1 MKRSASKIVLA
12 LLNIPMASAVV
23 AQPGI
28 TYEAARVAAQAHD
41 PLRESADLS
50 LAAAESQAA
59 ALDNLYRPTV
69 TASASVIAYQKSLS
83 VDLTGAKAD
92 VAQQTGRFLAG
103 LPGQFPPEFSALVA
117 EVAGRVENALP
128 GLLTPLPDQLDYT
141 ARDVI
146 VRPTLSAVMPLYT
159 GSALEAV
166 SDAARGGVAV
176 AQGRRQVT
184 AAAQEVALVQRYFG
198 LQLARNLLASAEE
211 RLAASENHLS
221 SAQKM
226 EAAGILPRS
235 AVLDVTVLRDAA
247 RRSRDRAAREE
258 GLATSALERMLGRPV
273 EAIATPLF
281 VNSAPL
287 PPLAQFQA
295 AAQANGT
302 GQASLARG
310 QRKVAEA
317 GEKLARAAQ
326 RPRAY
331 AFGAYSVDPATN
343 LPTEP
348 DWVVGAT
355 VSYTLMSPFD
365 RDQMLAA
372 ARTRTAAAAADERA
386 AADLVAGEVERAH
399 AMAESA
405 RTAFLSMD
413 SSVAAA
419 RENLRLQDIAFREGV
434 GTADRLM
441 AAQAALATAESERA
455 AAAYEYDVSLAALLA
470 ASGSPGELGEYAR
483 REDRV
488 TVDGK

>member
-1 MKRSASKIVLA
+1 
-12 LLNIPMASAVV
+12 MASAAV

-28 TYEAARVAAQAHD
+28 SYEAARVAAQAHA
-41 PLRESADLS
+41 PAREAADLS
-50 LAAAESQAA
+50 LAAAEDQAA
-59 ALDNLYRPTV
+59 ALDNLYRPTI
-69 TASASVIAYQKSLS
+69 TASASAIAYQKSLS

-92 VAQQTGRFLAG
+92 VARQAGQFLDG
-103 LPGQFPPEFSALVA
+103 LPGQFPPEFSAVVA
-117 EVAGRVENALP
+117 AVAGRVESALP
-128 GLLTPLPDQLDYT
+128 DLLGPLPDQLDYT

-159 GSALEAV
+159 GGALEAV
-166 SDAARGGVAV
+166 SEAARGGVTIAKGRSQATV
-176 AQGRRQVT
+176 AAR
-184 AAAQEVALVQRYFG
+184 EVALVQRYFG
-198 LQLARNLLASAEE
+198 LQLARNLLASADT
-211 RLAASENHLS
+211 RLTASENHLS

-226 EAAGILPRS
+226 ENAGILPHS

-258 GLATSALERMLGRPV
+258 GLAVLALERMLGRPV
-273 EAIATPLF
+273 EAVATPLF
-281 VNSAPL
+281 VNTAPL

-302 GQASLARG
+302 GQASLAKG
-310 QRKVAEA
+310 QREVAEA
-317 GEKLARAAQ
+317 GEKLARAAR

-331 AFGAYSVDPATN
+331 GFGAYSVDPATN

-355 VSYTLMSPFD
+355 VSYTLVSPFD
-365 RDQMLAA
+365 RERMLAA
-372 ARTRTAAAAADERA
+372 ARTRAAAAVADERA

-399 AMAESA
+399 AMAEGA

-419 RENLRLQDIAFREGV
+419 QENLRLQDIAFREGV
-434 GTADRLM
+434 GTTDRLM

-455 AAAYEYDVSLAALLA
+455 AAAYEYDVSLSALLA
-470 ASGSPGELGEYAR
+470 ASGTPGQMGDYAR

-488 TVDGK
+488 IVDGK